1 MDSLIE
7 TLSAIAD
14 AVKKAVDL
22 IPTLEERGKDVEM
35 GADGTPTSEVDKIAE
50 NTVLDFIIRNNVPL
64 NVLSE
69 EIGYVDNGYEDVL
82 VLDPIDGT
90 SNCIAGVPLYTISMA
105 VGKGSLSKCHTAYL
119 RNLATGESMWAKKGE
134 GAFKDGRRIHVR
146 ELNPKEM
153 FVMIYVGNGSDPKAF
168 DLVKRVP
175 SSRSYGCSS
184 LEMALIAEGQA
195 DAFYMHSEI
204 LSRGIRVVDIAASY
218 LLLKEAGGY
227 IYDLDGKEFDMPLS
241 LEARSNFIAC
251 GDPAVYDFIVNG
263 KPFVRPRPRFGV
275 LTNPGVP
282 DAKSYVERVRDA
294 LSGEDVV
301 YDTAAAELID
311 VPGTPVEEM
320 DVDIIITI
328 GGDGTILRTAMK
340 NRAAI
345 AGINGG
351 GVGFLAEIE
360 LNEIEEGIAR
370 ILKGDYTVEE
380 RFKLDTYYN
389 GQMMEQAVNETVIHT
404 DTIGKI
410 RQFKIFVDG
419 KLATEV
425 RADGVIISTPTGS
438 TCYAMSLGAP
448 ILDPAVNAFVI
459 VPMAAYK
466 FASRPFV
473 VPSDSTITVECVLDR
488 GCLLVIDG
496 QAEHAI
502 PGYSRIDFAK
512 SSKKVRFVRLGKDF
526 YSRVRDKL
534 VNAI

>member
-1 MDSLIE
+1 
-7 TLSAIAD
+7 
-14 AVKKAVDL
+14 
-22 IPTLEERGKDVEM
+22 
-35 GADGTPTSEVDKIAE
+35 
-50 NTVLDFIIRNNVPL
+50 
-64 NVLSE
+64 
-69 EIGYVDNGYEDVL
+69 
-82 VLDPIDGT
+82 
-90 SNCIAGVPLYTISMA
+90 
-105 VGKGSLSKCHTAYL
+105 
-119 RNLATGESMWAKKGE
+119 
-134 GAFKDGRRIHVR
+134 
-146 ELNPKEM
+146 
-153 FVMIYVGNGSDPKAF
+153 
-168 DLVKRVP
+168 
-175 SSRSYGCSS
+175 
-184 LEMALIAEGQA
+184 
-195 DAFYMHSEI
+195 
-204 LSRGIRVVDIAASY
+204 
-218 LLLKEAGGY
+218 
-227 IYDLDGKEFDMPLS
+227 
-241 LEARSNFIAC
+241 
-251 GDPAVYDFIVNG
+251 
-263 KPFVRPRPRFGV
+263 
-275 LTNPGVP
+275 
-282 DAKSYVERVRDA
+282 
-294 LSGEDVV
+294 
-301 YDTAAAELID
+301 
-311 VPGTPVEEM
+311 
-320 DVDIIITI
+320 
-328 GGDGTILRTAMK
+328 MK

-360 LNEIEEGIAR
+360 RNEIEEGIAR

-389 GQMMEQAVNETVIHT
+389 GQMVEQAVNETVIHT

-473 VPSDSTITVECVLDR
+473 VPSDSKITVECVLDR

-502 PGYSRIDFAK
+502 PGLSRIDFAK